1 MKIIFKK
8 GILGFEEL
16 KEYTLTEIENSTVFK
31 EITSIDEENIGFI
44 LISPFEIDSTYDIK
58 IDDNTVEELELES
71 PEDVFL
77 YSIVTLTDSIENSTV
92 NLRAPI
98 VINRKNNLAKQI
110 VLQDEAYEIKHPLM
124 RRQ

>member
-31 EITSIDEENIGFI
+31 EISSIDEENIGFI

-58 IDDNTVEELELES
+58 IDDSTVEELELES

-98 VINRKNNLAKQI
+98 VINRKNNLARQI
-110 VLQDEAYEIKHPLM
+110 VLQDESYEIKHPLM
-124 RRQ
+124 RRK